1 MTAAEAL
8 TLCEQITDAQMQ
20 NSISYKDID
29 DVDADSFLSYL
40 YWKSS
45 ADDSGSTEDTQMMS
59 AQDFYNNF

>member
-1 MTAAEAL
+1 LDE
-8 TLCEQITDAQMQ
+8 ITDAQMQ
-20 NSISYKDID
+20 NGISFKDID

-40 YWKSS
+40 HRKSS

>member
-1 MTAAEAL
+1 
-8 TLCEQITDAQMQ
+8 MQ

-40 YWKSS
+40 HWKST
-45 ADDSGSTEDTQMMS
+45 DDDGSTDDTQMMS